1 MTNNLFKQL
10 SKFMDIAD
18 EAYQQDQYSDL
29 NKAFPHL
36 NNLYEVLQD
45 QNIPSDVEQVVDE
58 VLEEQK
64 YRKLH
69 TILDEIEKHKKDIL
83 ESDNKTS
90 IIQSQGKIIEL
101 LQKYI
106 LIDSDIHQ

>member
-1 MTNNLFKQL
+1 M
-10 SKFMDIAD
+10 
-18 EAYQQDQYSDL
+18 
-29 NKAFPHL
+29 
-36 NNLYEVLQD
+36 
-45 QNIPSDVEQVVDE
+45 DE
-58 VLEEQK
+58 VLEKQK

-83 ESDNKTS
+83 ASDNKTS

-101 LQKYI
+101 LQQYI

>member
-18 EAYQQDQYSDL
+18 EAYQQDQYADL
-29 NKAFPHL
+29 NKAFPYL

-45 QNIPSDVEQVVDE
+45 QNIPSDVEKLVDE

-64 YRKLH
+64 HRKLH
-69 TILDEIEKHKKDIL
+69 TILDEIEKHKRDIL
-83 ESDNKTS
+83 ETTDQTS
-90 IIQSQGKIIEL
+90 MIVSQGKIIEL